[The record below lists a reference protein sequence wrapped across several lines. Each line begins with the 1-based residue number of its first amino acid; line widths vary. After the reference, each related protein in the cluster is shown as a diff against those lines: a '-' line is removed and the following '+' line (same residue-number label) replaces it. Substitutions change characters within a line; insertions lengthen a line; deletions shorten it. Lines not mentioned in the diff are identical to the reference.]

1 MSVRPLCLPS
11 VLVLLLLVACADTT
25 VVEDFGEDGVLLERY
40 RIRKADSIRQG
51 EAEVFDSE
59 GALIERA
66 RYEDGELEGTRTRY
80 YADGAIQA
88 EETLRGGRLDGLF
101 RSYYPD
107 GQLEL
112 EGQYVD
118 HVGTGTWT
126 GYYPDGA
133 KKEEVTMRGSLAD
146 GPFLEWHP
154 NGNRKAEGTYV
165 KGGKED
171 GELLLYDE
179 TGALERKMDCEEGV
193 CYTTWPAELVK
204 ARVDVGE

>member
-1 MSVRPLCLPS
+1 MKRLLLPS
-11 VLVLLLLVACADTT
+11 AALLLLGCADTT
-25 VVEDFGEDGVLLERY
+25 VVEDFNAEGVLTERY
-40 RIRKADSIRQG
+40 TIRKADSVRHG
-51 EAEVFDSE
+51 EAEVYDLE
-59 GALIERA
+59 GVLIERA
-66 RYEDGELEGTRTRY
+66 HYADGELEGPRTLY
-80 YADGAIQA
+80 YASGAVQA
-88 EETLRGGRLDGLF
+88 EETLRGGRLEGPY

-112 EGQYVD
+112 EGQYVG

-133 KKEEVTMRGSLAD
+133 RKEEVTMTESLAA
-146 GPFLEWHP
+146 GPFREWHP

-179 TGALERKMDCEEGV
+179 RGDLERKMDCEEGI

-204 ARVDVGE
+204 ARFDVDED